1 MFKQIRGN
9 TDKAINF
16 YDNMLKLLDRLSGG
30 VKHMEEASK
39 LEIKSISSSF

>member
-16 YDNMLKLLDRLSGG
+16 YENMLKLLARLSEG
-30 VKHMEEASK
+30 VRHMEEASK
-39 LEIKSISSSF
+39 LKLLIY